1 MNTNIQTALLVFLVG
16 MVVVFIV
23 LCIVVLTG
31 KTVIFLVNKYGPVS
45 RKSSIKSQDFKPLL
59 HDNISAQSG
68 LSKKNL
74 AAIISTVE
82 VVTQGKGKV
91 LKIEKAVPKL

>member
-16 MVVVFIV
+16 MTVVFIV

-31 KTVIFLVNKYGPVS
+31 KTLIYLVNKFGPVS
-45 RKSSIKSQDFKPLL
+45 SKNSIKKGDFIPLL
-59 HDNISAQSG
+59 NDNISSKSG
-68 LSKKNL
+68 LNKKKL

-82 VVTQGKGKV
+82 IVTQGRGKV
-91 LKIEKAVPKL
+91 LNIEKVAPK